1 VGNNLINLVQKLKLK
16 VFNIDAHLLRGNNFF
31 GSILEYREKIF
42 PLHKNRIQDDEKFQ
56 CILCKNNH
64 GKEFLAWEKTYKLFK
79 CSSCGAVSPN
89 IRLFD
94 EGEYI
99 KSIYDTNDY
108 KDKLIRETHK
118 QYEYRKKTFGT
129 ERFQYTVERLGLGQK
144 SKVLDIGCGAGYYLS
159 VLADNKIHYKGLEV
173 ARHFVDY
180 CKSHHNLN
188 VANTPIEK
196 EEDNYYDLITMFDVL
211 EHLANP
217 ISTLNIISNKLKIGG
232 YCVAYTP
239 NIHSIGYELM
249 GAKQNTLL
257 PFEHLCFFNKESLYH
272 LADKAGMEITKI
284 EVFGLDIMDYLL
296 MKEHEDNV
304 NYIDNIKDMMNL
316 VQSVLDKHEIGNHFR
331 ITFLKKK

>member
-1 VGNNLINLVQKLKLK
+1 MGNNLINLVQKLKLK

-56 CILCKNNH
+56 CTLCKNNH

-159 VLADNKIHYKGLEV
+159 VLAK
-173 ARHFVDY
+173 
-180 CKSHHNLN
+180 
-188 VANTPIEK
+188 
-196 EEDNYYDLITMFDVL
+196 
-211 EHLANP
+211 
-217 ISTLNIISNKLKIGG
+217 TLK
-232 YCVAYTP
+232 
-239 NIHSIGYELM
+239 
-249 GAKQNTLL
+249 
-257 PFEHLCFFNKESLYH
+257 
-272 LADKAGMEITKI
+272 
-284 EVFGLDIMDYLL
+284 
-296 MKEHEDNV
+296 
-304 NYIDNIKDMMNL
+304 
-316 VQSVLDKHEIGNHFR
+316 
-331 ITFLKKK
+331 